1 MRHLKPELLA
11 KTSFV
16 SSFFKCKVCTYTLNS
31 FGTLKNLIYC
41 NHAPKFI
48 FKIVFYATFAIVHLD
63 YWEDKEQYSLP
74 MYLKPEVS
82 HRQGLWLQLFQILF
96 FKCVWANFQPKK
108 PKEAPLRGTWSGGWT
123 LGFGP
128 IHNLPRHLYHKN
140 AKP

>member
-48 FKIVFYATFAIVHLD
+48 FKIVFMQPLQSYI
-63 YWEDKEQYSLP
+63 WIIERILP